1 MTNIQ
6 ANIDNH
12 CLKYMS
18 NLPLGLRRGLWFTA
32 LICCF
37 SIPGKGQP
45 SENSKLKEVDA
56 MDYEVYT
63 SFFAT
68 EKLPAG
74 ELPQFFDDAVRARKI
89 YGNTVIAKE
98 VKPNEIAFLQKSFGE
113 QFNSLFEDYRKNNK
127 VEYLVK
133 ERILVPYLSIM
144 TKEQKE
150 KMQSGK
156 LVEVPSQLTGEYVSL
171 SRAGFNKSRDNAL
184 LHINWS
190 GSAATS
196 YYVLMRKQD
205 NKWIIIKAEMD
216 DMIIF

>member
-1 MTNIQ
+1 MGLKGEV
-6 ANIDNH
+6 
-12 CLKYMS
+12 CL
-18 NLPLGLRRGLWFTA
+18 TV
-32 LICCF
+32 LICCL
-37 SIPGKGQP
+37 SIQGMSQKTD
-45 SENSKLKEVDA
+45 NNKLKEVDA

-63 SFFAT
+63 SFFAA

-74 ELPQFFDDAVRARKI
+74 ELPQFFDDAVKARKI
-89 YGNTVIAKE
+89 YGNTVMAKE
-98 VKPNEIAFLQKSFGE
+98 VKPNETAFLQKSFGE
-113 QFNSLFEDYRKNNK
+113 QFNSLFEDYRKNNR

-133 ERILVPYLSIM
+133 ERITVPYLTIM

-171 SRAGFNKSRDNAL
+171 SRAGFNKAKDTAL
-184 LHINWS
+184 LHIDWS

-196 YYVLMRKQD
+196 YYVLMKKQD

-216 DMIIF
+216 SMVIF